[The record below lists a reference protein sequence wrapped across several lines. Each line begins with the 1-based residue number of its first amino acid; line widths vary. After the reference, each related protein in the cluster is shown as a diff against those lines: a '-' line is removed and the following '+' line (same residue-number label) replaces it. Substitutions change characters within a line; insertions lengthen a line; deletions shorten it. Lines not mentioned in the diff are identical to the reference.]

1 MMHRNRSLTARLALA
16 VALMFALPAAA
27 AAQSLDDF
35 ARSTLGI
42 ETADGAAHEFQV
54 YLARTPQQLARG
66 LMYVAE
72 LPADQ
77 GMLFDYPRPRW
88 VSMWM
93 KNTLIPLDML
103 FIRADGV
110 IANIAQRTVPGSL
123 AVINSEGKA
132 RAVLE
137 LNGGTAA
144 RLGIRPGDRV
154 RHVIF
159 GD

>member
-1 MMHRNRSLTARLALA
+1 MHRNRSLAARLALA
-16 VALMFALPAAA
+16 VALMPALPAAA
-27 AAQSLDDF
+27 AAQSLDEF
-35 ARSTLGI
+35 ARSSLSI
-42 ETADGAAHEFQV
+42 ETADGASHEFQV
-54 YLARTPQQLARG
+54 YLARTPQQHARG

-72 LPADQ
+72 LPADR

-103 FIRADGV
+103 FIRADGS

-154 RHVIF
+154 RHAIF